1 MEQLGYF
8 DDITA
13 DDLKAM
19 AAATGPKV
27 TIFLP
32 TAPPQHQPQD
42 TATRVKSLVNE
53 ARRKLVNA
61 GVPESDAKDMLAS
74 FDAIATDA
82 PFLRQQGESLAL
94 FGARGLNLVYR
105 LGVPVSE
112 HTQIAEHFVLRPI
125 SEALTKSHAFYIL
138 GVSKN
143 KVRLLDATKDS
154 VVQLDLQD
162 IVPESIEDVVNT
174 DDRQAQLQNR
184 SVGTNGTMFHG
195 HGGAADAQTTEA
207 QQYLY
212 EVGATLGDLLGRA
225 RSQPMVLATV
235 SEAVPTLKASSS
247 YPVIAEDFI
256 AGNPDASTNRDL
268 QNAGWDVVRPRFASN
283 DDAAFERFADVS
295 GTGLGEVQPDLIR
308 EAAVAGRVDTLFI
321 NPSLNASD
329 GTGDVN
335 TAILHTKLNSGDIV
349 IISDG
354 RVENVAA
361 LMRY

>member
-53 ARRKLVNA
+53 ARRKLVDA

-94 FGARGLNLVYR
+94 FAAKGLNLVYR

-112 HTQIAEHFVLRPI
+112 YTNVAEHFVLRPI
-125 SEALTKSHAFYIL
+125 SETLTKSHAFYIL
-138 GVSKN
+138 GISRN
-143 KVRLLDATKDS
+143 HVRLLDATKDS

-162 IVPESIEDVVNT
+162 IVPASFEEVVDT
-174 DDRQAQLQNR
+174 DNRQATLQNR
-184 SVGTNGTMFHG
+184 AGGADGAMFHG
-195 HGGAADAQTTEA
+195 HGGAADNQESEIER
-207 QQYLY
+207 YLHR
-212 EVGATLGDLLGRA
+212 VGDSLGDLLGRA
-225 RSQPMVLATV
+225 RSQPMVLAGVAENVATV
-235 SEAVPTLKASSS
+235 KSSSS
-247 YPVIAEDFI
+247 YPVVAEDFI
-256 AGNPDASTNRDL
+256 SGNPDIASNREL
-268 QNAGWDVVRPRFASN
+268 QKSGWDVVRPRFASN
-283 DDAAFERFADVS
+283 DDAAFNRFADVS
-295 GTGLGEVQPDLIR
+295 GTGLGETQPDLIR

>member
-1 MEQLGYF
+1 MELLGYF

-42 TATRVKSLVNE
+42 TATRVKSLVKE

-61 GVPESDAKDMLAS
+61 GVPESDAKDMLAA

-94 FGARGLNLVYR
+94 FAAKGLNLIYR
-105 LGVPVSE
+105 LGVPVAE
-112 HTQIAEHFVLRPI
+112 YTNVAEHFVLRPI
-125 SEALTKSHAFYIL
+125 SEALTKSHAYYIL
-138 GVSKN
+138 ALSRK
-143 KVRLLDATKDS
+143 KVRVLDATKDS

-162 IVPESIEDVVNT
+162 IVPESFEDVVDT
-174 DDRQAQLQNR
+174 DNRQSQLQNR
-184 SVGTNGTMFHG
+184 SSGGAGAVFHG
-195 HGGAADAQTTEA
+195 NGGAADNQEIEVERFL
-207 QQYLY
+207 Q
-212 EVGATLGDLLGRA
+212 EVGTSLGDLLGRA
-225 RSQPMVLATV
+225 RSQPLVMAGVAENV
-235 SEAVPTLKASSS
+235 SAVKTNSS
-247 YPVIAEDFI
+247 YPVVAEDFI
-256 AGNPDASTNRDL
+256 PGNPDTSSNREL
-268 QNAGWDVVRPRFASN
+268 QQAGWEVVRPHFAAN

-295 GTGLGEVQPDLIR
+295 GTGLGETQPDLIR

>member
-61 GVPESDAKDMLAS
+61 GVPESDAKDMMAS

-94 FGARGLNLVYR
+94 FAAKGLNLVYR
-105 LGVPVSE
+105 LGVPVAE
-112 HTQIAEHFVLRPI
+112 YTHVAEHFVLRPI
-125 SEALTKSHAFYIL
+125 SETLTKSHSFYIL
-138 GVSKN
+138 GVSQN

-162 IVPESIEDVVNT
+162 IVPESFEEVVDT
-174 DDRQAQLQNR
+174 DDRQTQLQNR
-184 SVGTNGTMFHG
+184 SVGGGGALFHG
-195 HGGAADAQTTEA
+195 HGGRSEEHTSELQSRGHI
-207 QQYLY
+207 
-212 EVGATLGDLLGRA
+212 VCRLL
-225 RSQPMVLATV
+225 L
-235 SEAVPTLKASSS
+235 EKK
-247 YPVIAEDFI
+247 
-256 AGNPDASTNRDL
+256 
-268 QNAGWDVVRPRFASN
+268 
-283 DDAAFERFADVS
+283 
-295 GTGLGEVQPDLIR
+295 
-308 EAAVAGRVDTLFI
+308 
-321 NPSLNASD
+321 
-329 GTGDVN
+329 N
-335 TAILHTKLNSGDIV
+335 TSHTK
-349 IISDG
+349 
-354 RVENVAA
+354 
-361 LMRY
+361 

>member
-42 TATRVKSLVNE
+42 TATRVKSLVND

-61 GVPESDAKDMLAS
+61 GVPESDAKDMMAS

-82 PFLRQQGESLAL
+82 PFLRQQGESLAM
-94 FGARGLNLVYR
+94 FAAKGLNLVYR
-105 LGVPVSE
+105 LGVPVTEYTSV
-112 HTQIAEHFVLRPI
+112 AEHFVLRPI
-125 SEALTKSHAFYIL
+125 AEALTKSHAYYIL
-138 GVSKN
+138 AVSRK
-143 KVRLLDATKDS
+143 KVRVLDATKDS

-162 IVPESIEDVVNT
+162 IVPESFEDVVDT
-174 DDRQAQLQNR
+174 DDRQTQLQNR
-184 SVGTNGTMFHG
+184 SLGGAGTAFHG
-195 HGGAADAQTTEA
+195 HGGAADNQAIEIERFLQ
-207 QQYLY
+207 
-212 EVGATLGDLLGRA
+212 EVGTSLGDLLGRA
-225 RSQPMVLATV
+225 RSQPMVLAGVAENV
-235 SEAVPTLKASSS
+235 SSVKAASS
-247 YPVIAEDFI
+247 YPVIASDFI
-256 AGNPDASTNRDL
+256 SGNPDTLTNREL
-268 QNAGWDVVRPRFASN
+268 QQDGWDVVRPHFGAN
-283 DDAAFERFADVS
+283 DDAAYERFADVS
-295 GTGLGEVQPDLIR
+295 GTGLGETQPDLIR
-308 EAAVAGRVDTLFI
+308 EAAVDGRVDTLFI

-329 GTGDVN
+329 GAGDVD

-354 RVENVAA
+354 RIKNVAS

>member
-1 MEQLGYF
+1 MEHLGYF

-19 AAATGPKV
+19 AEATGPKV

-61 GVPESDAKDMLAS
+61 GVPESDAKDMMAS

-82 PFLRQQGESLAL
+82 PFLRQQGESLAM
-94 FGARGLNLVYR
+94 FAAKGLNLVYR
-105 LGVPVSE
+105 LGVPVTE
-112 HTQIAEHFVLRPI
+112 YTHVAEHFVLRPI
-125 SEALTKSHAFYIL
+125 SESLTKSHAYFIL
-138 GVSKN
+138 GVSHN
-143 KVRLLDATKDS
+143 KVRLLDATRDS

-162 IVPESIEDVVNT
+162 VVPESLEDVVDT
-174 DDRQAQLQNR
+174 GDRQTQLQNR
-184 SVGTNGTMFHG
+184 SVGGNGTMFHG
-195 HGGAADAQTTEA
+195 HGGAADAQETESDRFL
-207 QQYLY
+207 Q
-212 EVGATLGDLLGRA
+212 EVGSSLGKLLGRA
-225 RSQPMVLATV
+225 RSQPMVLAAV
-235 SEAVPTLKASSS
+235 SENVASLKSSSS
-247 YPVIAEDFI
+247 YPVIAESFI
-256 AGNPDASTNRDL
+256 SGNPDTSSNREL
-268 QNAGWDVVRPRFASN
+268 QQAGWDVVRPRFAAN
-283 DDAAFERFADVS
+283 DDAAYNRFADVS
-295 GTGLGEVQPDLIR
+295 GTGLGEIQTDLIR
-308 EAAVAGRVDTLFI
+308 EAAVAGRIDTLFI

>member
-8 DDITA
+8 DEITA

-19 AAATGPKV
+19 AEANGPKV

-32 TAPPQHQPQD
+32 TAPPQHQPKD

-61 GVPESDAKDMLAS
+61 GVPESDAKDMMAP

-94 FGARGLNLVYR
+94 FAARGLNLVYR
-105 LGVPVSE
+105 LGVPVTE
-112 HTQIAEHFVLRPI
+112 YTHVAEHFVLRPI
-125 SEALTKSHAFYIL
+125 SETLTKSHAYYVL
-138 GVSKN
+138 AVSRK
-143 KVRLLDATKDS
+143 KVRLFDATKDS

-162 IVPESIEDVVNT
+162 VVPSTLEDVVDT
-174 DDRQAQLQNR
+174 DDRQTQLQNR
-184 SVGTNGTMFHG
+184 SVGSAGLFHG
-195 HGGAADAQTTEA
+195 QGGAADNQETEI
-207 QQYLY
+207 QRFLQ
-212 EVGATLGDLLGRA
+212 EVGSSLGDLLGRA
-225 RSQPMVLATV
+225 RSQPMVLAGVAENV
-235 SEAVPTLKASSS
+235 SAVKAASS
-247 YPVIAEDFI
+247 YPVVAKDSIQ
-256 AGNPDASTNRDL
+256 GNPDTNTAKEL
-268 QNAGWDVVRPRFASN
+268 QQAGWDVVRPRFAAN
-283 DDAAFERFADVS
+283 DDSAFDRFADVS
-295 GTGLGEVQPDLIR
+295 GTGLGETQPDLIR
-308 EAAVAGRVDTLFI
+308 EAAVAGRIDTLFI

-329 GTGDVN
+329 GSGDVN
-335 TAILHTKLNSGDIV
+335 TAILHTKLNSGDVV

>member
-27 TIFLP
+27 TIYLP

-61 GVPESDAKDMLAS
+61 GVPESDAKDMMAS

-94 FGARGLNLVYR
+94 YAAKGLNLVYR

-112 HTQIAEHFVLRPI
+112 YTNVAEHFVLRPI

-138 GVSKN
+138 GVSQN

-162 IVPESIEDVVNT
+162 IVPESFEDVTNT
-174 DDRQAQLQNR
+174 DDRQATLQNR
-184 SVGTNGTMFHG
+184 SVGSNGTMFHG
-195 HGGAADAQTTEA
+195 HGGIADSQDAEVSR
-207 QQYLY
+207 YLHK
-212 EVGATLGDLLGRA
+212 VGDSLGDLLGRA
-225 RSQPMVLATV
+225 RSQPMVLAGVAENV
-235 SEAVPTLKASSS
+235 STLKTTSS
-247 YPVIAEDFI
+247 YPVVAEDFI
-256 AGNPDASTNRDL
+256 SGNPDSVSNREL
-268 QNAGWDVVRPRFASN
+268 QKSGWQVVRPHFAAN
-283 DDAAFERFADVS
+283 DDAAFGRFADVS
-295 GTGLGEVQPDLIR
+295 GTGLGETQPDLIR
-308 EAAVAGRVDTLFI
+308 EAAEAGRIDTLFI